1 MRVTLQQIADR
12 VGVSRPLVS
21 MVLNGSKG
29 SMRISDS
36 KREEIESA
44 ARELGYIPNL
54 TAQVLSG
61 KASRAIAI
69 FNADVSQY
77 STSVLAAQFLH
88 NAVRFNYQLLI
99 DTSFTRTDDEYCRD
113 VGNMLRRSPDGV
125 IVLGRLPSQA
135 LELIQI
141 PTVVLQQY
149 DMLGNRDGDLYPD
162 LAAGGY
168 MAGLH
173 LLSHGHQKA
182 VYVCTRIHSQTHDK
196 FTGLRQAWQEA
207 GLPDENLSVIE
218 AMYLS
223 EPVER
228 HLLSLIREGGCT
240 CGLMSNDFVAAR
252 AMPFLRRNGI
262 RVPED
267 FTLIGYDGNAFAY
280 LTDPPL
286 STISQSYD
294 VISSTALELLLER
307 IEKKESGCD
316 IPRLHRFIK
325 PVFFQGGSC
334 GCPCEPPPVLGWSRD
349 MLFLEERFSDRVVTY
364 EDFIARHKPIK
375 KKDGETASNRLHPHH
390 QNNQRKEAP

>member
-36 KREEIESA
+36 RREEIESA

-69 FNADVSQY
+69 FNANVTQY
-77 STSVLAAQFLH
+77 SLSVLTAQFLR
-88 NAVRFNYQLLI
+88 NAAKFNYQLLI
-99 DTSFTRTDDEYCRD
+99 DTSFRRTDEEYCRD
-113 VGNMLRRSPDGV
+113 VGNMLRRSPDGA
-125 IVLGRLPSQA
+125 IILGQLPPQA
-135 LELIQI
+135 LALIQI
-141 PTVVLQQY
+141 PTVVFQQY
-149 DMLGNRDGDLYPD
+149 DLFGCRNGDFYPD

-173 LLSHGHQKA
+173 LLSHGHRKA

-196 FTGLRQAWQEA
+196 LTGLRQAWREA
-207 GLPDENLSVIE
+207 GLPDEDVIAIE
-218 AMYLS
+218 AMQLS
-223 EPVER
+223 EPVEG
-228 HLLSLIREGGCT
+228 HLLSLIREKGCS

-252 AMPFLRRNGI
+252 ALPFLRRNGI

-267 FTLIGYDGNAFAY
+267 FALIGYDGNAFAY

-294 VISSTALELLLER
+294 ILSSAALELLLER

-316 IPRLHRFIK
+316 IPRLHRFVK

-349 MLFLEERFSDRVVTY
+349 MLFLEERFSDRIVTY
-364 EDFIARHKPIK
+364 EDFIAQHKPIK
-375 KKDGETASNRLHPHH
+375 KKNGETTINRSHSK
-390 QNNQRKEAP
+390 NNQRGEAP